1 GIEVSI
7 HFLTSAI
14 DKLNSDGKILMLVSN
29 LSDTGKLDGFIAK
42 NNLIMKKIAQ
52 KKLFYE
58 MLQIIEI
65 ST

>member
-1 GIEVSI
+1 
-7 HFLTSAI
+7 
-14 DKLNSDGKILMLVSN
+14 MLVSN
-29 LSDTGKLDGFIAK
+29 LSDTGKLDGFVAK
-42 NNLIMKKIAQ
+42 NNLVMKQIAQ